1 MFSRHDRV
9 RASSRLISRRATA
22 SRAVYAASRADGKTI
37 PASSPLSAQ
46 RNIELGRVCLVNLA
60 ADPLYG
66 KLVTIVDFVDMN
78 RVRIA
83 AKHRAKR
90 AAGRCPRP
98 RAENPRPPFRGF
110 PSHWKNRGVRLEPP
124 PDARP
129 DPSRTAA
136 DPSSFFPSSQVL
148 VDAPDIQRCV
158 ISLRRLAI
166 TSLVVDLEE
175 KSPSKEALAA
185 ALKSADVEGKWAASA
200 WGKKIAKQQA
210 RKSLTDF
217 DRYKVM
223 VARVKRSALIKKALA

>member
-90 AAGRCPRP
+90 ARRGDVRAA

-175 KSPSKEALAA
+175 KSPPRRPSRRRSSPRTSRGSGRRPRGVRRSPSSRRARASPTSTGTRLWWLA
-185 ALKSADVEGKWAASA
+185 
-200 WGKKIAKQQA
+200 
-210 RKSLTDF
+210 
-217 DRYKVM
+217 
-223 VARVKRSALIKKALA
+223 

>member
-1 MFSRHDRV
+1 MLFSRHDRV

-90 AAGRCPRP
+90 ARRGDVRARARKTLGRHLGVFLLTGKIG
-98 RAENPRPPFRGF
+98 ASASSRPPTRART
-110 PSHWKNRGVRLEPP
+110 PREPP
-124 PDARP
+124 LTHPHSSLPPRFSSTRP
-129 DPSRTAA
+129 TSSAA
-136 DPSSFFPSSQVL
+136 
-148 VDAPDIQRCV
+148 
-158 ISLRRLAI
+158 
-166 TSLVVDLEE
+166 
-175 KSPSKEALAA
+175 
-185 ALKSADVEGKWAASA
+185 
-200 WGKKIAKQQA
+200 
-210 RKSLTDF
+210 
-217 DRYKVM
+217 
-223 VARVKRSALIKKALA
+223 

>member
-83 AKHRAKR
+83 AKHRAKHARRGDVR
-90 AAGRCPRP
+90 ARARKTLGRHL
-98 RAENPRPPFRGF
+98 GF
-110 PSHWKNRGVRLEPP
+110 PSHWKIGASASSRPP
-124 PDARP
+124 TRAP
-129 DPSRTAA
+129 DPREPLLTHPHSSLPPRFSSTRPTSSAA
-136 DPSSFFPSSQVL
+136 
-148 VDAPDIQRCV
+148 
-158 ISLRRLAI
+158 
-166 TSLVVDLEE
+166 
-175 KSPSKEALAA
+175 
-185 ALKSADVEGKWAASA
+185 
-200 WGKKIAKQQA
+200 
-210 RKSLTDF
+210 
-217 DRYKVM
+217 
-223 VARVKRSALIKKALA
+223 

>member
-90 AAGRCPRP
+90 A
-98 RAENPRPPFRGF
+98 RGA
-110 PSHWKNRGVRLEPP
+110 S
-124 PDARP
+124 
-129 DPSRTAA
+129 
-136 DPSSFFPSSQVL
+136 
-148 VDAPDIQRCV
+148 
-158 ISLRRLAI
+158 
-166 TSLVVDLEE
+166 
-175 KSPSKEALAA
+175 
-185 ALKSADVEGKWAASA
+185 KSARVDGKP
-200 WGKKIAKQQA
+200 
-210 RKSLTDF
+210 
-217 DRYKVM
+217 
-223 VARVKRSALIKKALA
+223 